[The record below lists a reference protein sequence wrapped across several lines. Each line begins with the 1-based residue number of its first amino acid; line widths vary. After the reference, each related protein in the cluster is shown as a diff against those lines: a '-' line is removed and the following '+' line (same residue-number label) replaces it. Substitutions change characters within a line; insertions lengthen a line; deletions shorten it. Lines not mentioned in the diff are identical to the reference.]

1 MEILNIT
8 ELHPNYGSCKSFY
21 GKAHILDCGDKFV
34 LRSYETNV
42 AYVDKENKT
51 LHRLWDDWSATTG
64 RHVDEFSHQFA
75 HHWCGKKDWDQM
87 EVEAI

>member
-64 RHVDEFSHQFA
+64 RHALNKIFITLVACPRIKARPF
-75 HHWCGKKDWDQM
+75 
-87 EVEAI
+87 